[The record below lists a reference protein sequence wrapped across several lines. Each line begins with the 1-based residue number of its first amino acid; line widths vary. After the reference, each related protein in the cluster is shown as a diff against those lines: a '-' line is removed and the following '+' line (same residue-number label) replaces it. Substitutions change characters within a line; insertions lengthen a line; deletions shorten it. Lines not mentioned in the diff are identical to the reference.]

1 LSKVEHEDMDCWLG
15 ERRGV
20 KIVEE
25 GMGLISKDSSGTTRE
40 ASSLRTRSIGVSV
53 AKVEVRVE
61 M

>member
-1 LSKVEHEDMDCWLG
+1 MDCWLG